1 MVSRSQRTLF
11 QVGILM
17 SIVYDGGI
25 QMVTPGMT
33 HLGRPMQILKLG
45 RTSLPMD
52 IIMDYLDS
60 MRPIYTAE
68 V

>member
-1 MVSRSQRTLF
+1 
-11 QVGILM
+11 M

-25 QMVTPGMT
+25 QRVTPGMT

-45 RTSLPMD
+45 CTSLPMD

>member
-1 MVSRSQRTLF
+1 ML
-11 QVGILM
+11 I

-25 QMVTPGMT
+25 QTVTPGMT
-33 HLGRPMQILKLG
+33 HLGKPMQIVKLG
-45 RTSLPMD
+45 QTSLPMD
-52 IIMDYLDS
+52 VIMDYLES